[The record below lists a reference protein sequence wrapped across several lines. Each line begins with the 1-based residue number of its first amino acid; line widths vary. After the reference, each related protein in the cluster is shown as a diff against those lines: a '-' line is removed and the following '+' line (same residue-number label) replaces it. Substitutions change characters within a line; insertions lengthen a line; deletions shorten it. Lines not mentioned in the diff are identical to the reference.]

1 MSSQEIPPP
10 TAAARVRG
18 EDSDDQI
25 RWAVAAPAIVESLTY
40 ALVVADSL
48 LHAGHRRCLIIGAET
63 LSKVTD
69 QDDRTTAVLFGEAEL
84 EHGYDITRAAPLR
97 KQAESSPR
105 SPPISTRQH
114 DDG

>member
-1 MSSQEIPPP
+1 MYS
-10 TAAARVRG
+10 ARARILQGEVAVIGNGLPMDGVERAVR
-18 EDSDDQI
+18 DDT
-25 RWAVAAPAIVESLTY
+25 S
-40 ALVVADSL
+40 
-48 LHAGHRRCLIIGAET
+48 
-63 LSKVTD
+63 
-69 QDDRTTAVLFGEAEL
+69 TAVLFGEAEL